1 MTYTIYEG
9 TKATINGS
17 QFEFNCEPD
26 DIDTAY
32 DALAENV
39 HLNNQDQDNN
49 QDLVDFQNAADDDV
63 KTLLDDMKR
72 MGFIDSW
79 EASKDQIKT
88 NPQNGGFYYGVK
100 VNE

>member
-1 MTYTIYEG
+1 MEYTVYEG
-9 TKATINGS
+9 TKATINGG
-17 QFEFNCEPD
+17 QFAFECEPD

-39 HLNNQDQDNN
+39 QLNNQNQDDN

-63 KTLLDDMKR
+63 ETMLNDMQK

-79 EASKDQIKT
+79 EAE
-88 NPQNGGFYYGVK
+88 N
-100 VNE
+100 

>member
-9 TKATINGS
+9 TKATIDDT
-17 QFEFNCEPD
+17 QFTFDCQPE

-32 DALAENV
+32 DTLAENL
-39 HLNNQDQDNN
+39 HLNNQEQDS
-49 QDLVDFQNAADDDV
+49 QDLIDFQNAADDDV

-79 EASKDQIKT
+79 EVED
-88 NPQNGGFYYGVK
+88 
-100 VNE
+100 

>member
-9 TKATINGS
+9 TKATINGG
-17 QFEFNCEPD
+17 QFAFDCEPD

-39 HLNNQDQDNN
+39 HLNNQDEDS
-49 QDLVDFQNAADDDV
+49 QDLIDFQNAADDDV
-63 KTLLDDMKR
+63 ETMLSDMQK

-79 EASKDQIKT
+79 EAE
-88 NPQNGGFYYGVK
+88 N
-100 VNE
+100 

>member
-9 TKATINGS
+9 TKATINGG
-17 QFEFNCEPD
+17 QFAFDCEPD

-32 DALAENV
+32 DALAESV
-39 HLNNQDQDNN
+39 HLNNQDQD
-49 QDLVDFQNAADDDV
+49 LVDFQNATDDDV

-79 EASKDQIKT
+79 EASKD
-88 NPQNGGFYYGVK
+88 
-100 VNE
+100 

>member
-9 TKATINGS
+9 TKATINGG
-17 QFEFNCEPD
+17 QFSFNCEPD

-39 HLNNQDQDNN
+39 HLNNQDEDS
-49 QDLVDFQNAADDDV
+49 QDLIDFQNAADDDV
-63 KTLLDDMKR
+63 ETMLNDMQK

-79 EASKDQIKT
+79 EAE
-88 NPQNGGFYYGVK
+88 N
-100 VNE
+100 

>member
-9 TKATINGS
+9 TKATINGGK
-17 QFEFNCEPD
+17 FEFNCEPD

-79 EASKDQIKT
+79 EASKD
-88 NPQNGGFYYGVK
+88 
-100 VNE
+100 

>member
-9 TKATINGS
+9 TKATIDGT
-17 QFEFNCEPD
+17 QFTFDCEPE

-32 DALAENV
+32 DALAENLR
-39 HLNNQDQDNN
+39 LNNQDEGS
-49 QDLVDFQNAADDDV
+49 QDLIDFQNAADDDV

-79 EASKDQIKT
+79 EVED
-88 NPQNGGFYYGVK
+88 
-100 VNE
+100 

>member
-9 TKATINGS
+9 TKATIDGT
-17 QFEFNCEPD
+17 QFTFDCDPMD
-26 DIDTAY
+26 TDTAY
-32 DALAENV
+32 DVLAENV
-39 HLNNQDQDNN
+39 HLNNQDQDDN

-79 EASKDQIKT
+79 EVSAED
-88 NPQNGGFYYGVK
+88 
-100 VNE
+100 